1 MKRCLKTAREIDRR
15 IVEADIRLSS
25 RDHFP
30 HPVETWKWQ
39 HQPINLRVD
48 RRQGKNQLS
57 RSVKFYI
64 QCMHILCMYVWRG
77 RKLLVYCTF
86 TKLKKMIMI
95 LSCVQS
101 TCIWWFFVYIQMIE
115 IVARIVE
122 SWLKKEEV
130 WVEMINKLND
140 R

>member
-86 TKLKKMIMI
+86 TKLKKWY
-95 LSCVQS
+95 VQS
-101 TCIWWFFVYIQMIE
+101 TCIWWFFFLYTNDWNRSSNRGKLIKE
-115 IVARIVE
+115 RGSL
-122 SWLKKEEV
+122 SW
-130 WVEMINKLND
+130 ND
-140 R
+140 Q

>member
-86 TKLKKMIMI
+86 TKLKNDNDHIMRSIYMHMMIFFLYTNDWNRSSNRGKLI
-95 LSCVQS
+95 KERGSLS
-101 TCIWWFFVYIQMIE
+101 W
-115 IVARIVE
+115 
-122 SWLKKEEV
+122 
-130 WVEMINKLND
+130 ND
-140 R
+140 Q

>member
-64 QCMHILCMYVWRG
+64 QCMHILC
-77 RKLLVYCTF
+77 RKKIARILYIYQT
-86 TKLKKMIMI
+86 KKMIMI
-95 LSCVQS
+95 ISCVQS
-101 TCIWWFFVYIQMIE
+101 TCIWWFFFYIQMIE

>member
-86 TKLKKMIMI
+86 TKLKKWY
-95 LSCVQS
+95 VQS
-101 TCIWWFFVYIQMIE
+101 TCIWWFFFYIQMIE
-115 IVARIVE
+115 IVARIEE

>member
-1 MKRCLKTAREIDRR
+1 
-15 IVEADIRLSS
+15 
-25 RDHFP
+25 
-30 HPVETWKWQ
+30 
-39 HQPINLRVD
+39 
-48 RRQGKNQLS
+48 
-57 RSVKFYI
+57 
-64 QCMHILCMYVWRG
+64 
-77 RKLLVYCTF
+77 
-86 TKLKKMIMI
+86 MIMI
-95 LSCVQS
+95 ISCVQS